1 MILRKTEIVTKEIAV
16 DQGPDHV
23 PRKVGIKIEIDL
35 ETDPETDL
43 GKGRKGRDHERE
55 RSLGPDLVRNIRK
68 VTKETDTAEIG
79 PDLDLKTDTGT
90 GEMIDTETEIML
102 MSLESSRR
110 SHLDTRSIAEDL
122 EVVPVKT

>member
-23 PRKVGIKIEIDL
+23 QRKVGIKTEIDQ
-35 ETDPETDL
+35 EIDPETDL

-55 RSLGPDLVRNIRK
+55 RSPGPDLVRNIRK

-79 PDLDLKTDTGT
+79 PDLDPKTDTGT
-90 GEMIDTETEIML
+90 GEMIDTETETML

>member
-1 MILRKTEIVTKEIAV
+1 MGTKEIAV

-23 PRKVGIKIEIDL
+23 PRKVGIKTE
-35 ETDPETDL
+35 L

-79 PDLDLKTDTGT
+79 PDLDPKTDTGT
-90 GEMIDTETEIML
+90 GEMIDTETETML

-110 SHLDTRSIAEDL
+110 SHPDTRSIAEDL

>member
-23 PRKVGIKIEIDL
+23 PRKVGIKTEIDQ
-35 ETDPETDL
+35 EIDPETDL
-43 GKGRKGRDHERE
+43 EKGRKGRDHERE
-55 RSLGPDLVRNIRK
+55 RSPGPDLVRNIRK

-79 PDLDLKTDTGT
+79 PDLDPKTDTGT
-90 GEMIDTETEIML
+90 GEMIDTETETML

>member
-23 PRKVGIKIEIDL
+23 PRKVGIKTEIDL

-43 GKGRKGRDHERE
+43 EKGRKGRDHERE

-79 PDLDLKTDTGT
+79 PDLDPKTDTGT
-90 GEMIDTETEIML
+90 GEMIDTETETML

>member
-23 PRKVGIKIEIDL
+23 PRKVGIKTEIDL

-43 GKGRKGRDHERE
+43 EKGRKGRDHERE

-79 PDLDLKTDTGT
+79 PDQNLQKIKTVIVKKIKKNPKRKNQMT
-90 GEMIDTETEIML
+90 
-102 MSLESSRR
+102 SR
-110 SHLDTRSIAEDL
+110 
-122 EVVPVKT
+122 

>member
-23 PRKVGIKIEIDL
+23 PRKVGIKTEIDQ
-35 ETDPETDL
+35 EIDPETDL
-43 GKGRKGRDHERE
+43 EKGRKGRDHERE

-79 PDLDLKTDTGT
+79 PDLDPKTDTGT
-90 GEMIDTETEIML
+90 GEMIDIETETML